1 MRIQISGLT
10 KGYETR
16 SVLRDVNLSMA
27 EGEFVAIVGASGSGK
42 STLLRL
48 LAGLERPDAGR
59 MLLDN
64 RQARGLNRDARIMF
78 QDARLLPW
86 RRVIDNV
93 SLGLDR
99 TERSRAIAALKK
111 VGLPDRERDWPAIL
125 SGGQRQR
132 VALARALASNPHL
145 MLLDEP
151 LASLDALTRIEMQ
164 CLIEDLWLE
173 NGFSAVLVTHD
184 CAEAV
189 ALADR
194 VLMLEGG
201 TIAMEVRVPLPRPRD
216 RGDRQFAAL
225 EGQVLH
231 RILANGEGSSAD
243 KAKQLRIVRNAQ
255 W

>member
-16 SVLRDVNLSMA
+16 SVLRDVNLTIA
-27 EGEFVAIVGASGSGK
+27 DREFVAIVGASGSGK

-48 LAGLERPDAGR
+48 LAGLERADAGGI
-59 MLLDN
+59 LLDN
-64 RQARGLNRDARIMF
+64 RPARGLNHNARIMF

-93 SLGLDR
+93 TLGLER
-99 TERSRAIAALKK
+99 TERSRAVEALKK
-111 VGLPDRERDWPAIL
+111 VGLPDRHSDWPAIL

-132 VALARALASNPHL
+132 VALARALASNPRL

-164 CLIEDLWLE
+164 RLIEDLWME
-173 NGFSAVLVTHD
+173 NGFTAVLVTHD

-194 VLMLEGG
+194 VLILEGG
-201 TIAMEVRVPLPRPRD
+201 TIAAEVRVALARPRD

-231 RILANGEGSSAD
+231 RILAHRQVSSVNE
-243 KAKQLRIVRNAQ
+243 AKQLRIVRGAQ
-255 W
+255 